1 MLMVAE
7 IPDRYKLAENEL
19 NLNVEDCLINGL
31 LNGPDN
37 PDIPN
42 LKQVYKSGGYARLV
56 Q

>member
-1 MLMVAE
+1 MVAE

-19 NLNVEDCLINGL
+19 NLTVEDCLINGL